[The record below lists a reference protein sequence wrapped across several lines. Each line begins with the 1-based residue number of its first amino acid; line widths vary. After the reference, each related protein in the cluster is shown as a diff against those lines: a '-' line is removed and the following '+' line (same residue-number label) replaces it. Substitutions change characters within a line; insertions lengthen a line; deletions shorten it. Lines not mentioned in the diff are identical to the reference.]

1 MQDKLLAC
9 VDWFIPSGSSSARSE
24 MSLKRIFVA
33 THLVGPTFSQSIG
46 IYLLHADSNPNWIA
60 YTIIAAIASFWL
72 VPLVFKFS
80 KNLEASAFLSFN
92 LLAMTSF
99 FGAFFYGGVS
109 SPFLPWVIIALLL
122 GFFYLSSRPLIV
134 ISCFAFWSF
143 LFFIMHLGYGFPNR
157 INLDK
162 LQTLGWISI
171 SGAVTYMSW
180 MAMFYSTVVS
190 GRHDVELELTR
201 HKLTAQRL
209 QEAKSIAEAANKS
222 RSIFLTKMSHEL
234 RTPLNA
240 VIGYSELLVDTYE
253 DEGAS
258 PQKTKD
264 LLRISA
270 SGKHLL
276 ALVDQVL
283 DLSKIESDVID
294 VHPSTMDLRAFA
306 DEIEAT
312 ALPLTAR
319 NQNQFSMVLPTRPG
333 LMNTDSTMVRQI
345 MLNLISNAAKFTT
358 KGQITLSINRIRVS
372 GEEWL
377 EFAVSDTGIGIAADV
392 LPKLF
397 TSFAQASAATSAQ
410 FGGTGIG
417 LSVCR
422 KFCNLLGGQIH
433 ATSQPG
439 AGSKFTVRLPAV
451 FKNDQSTDQTDL
463 VQAGAPALGIAA

>member
-333 LMNTDSTMVRQI
+333 LMNTDSR
-345 MLNLISNAAKFTT
+345 SRCR
-358 KGQITLSINRIRVS
+358 SIGS
-372 GEEWL
+372 
-377 EFAVSDTGIGIAADV
+377 
-392 LPKLF
+392 
-397 TSFAQASAATSAQ
+397 ASAAKNGWNSPSPTQGLALPRMCCPSCSPLLRRPPLRRRPSSA
-410 FGGTGIG
+410 
-417 LSVCR
+417 
-422 KFCNLLGGQIH
+422 
-433 ATSQPG
+433 
-439 AGSKFTVRLPAV
+439 
-451 FKNDQSTDQTDL
+451 
-463 VQAGAPALGIAA
+463 APASDSRCAENSAISSAVKSTRPASPALDQNLPCDCQPCSRTINPPIRPTSSRRVPRPLGLRPDMTLLTRPDSKQGRLAH